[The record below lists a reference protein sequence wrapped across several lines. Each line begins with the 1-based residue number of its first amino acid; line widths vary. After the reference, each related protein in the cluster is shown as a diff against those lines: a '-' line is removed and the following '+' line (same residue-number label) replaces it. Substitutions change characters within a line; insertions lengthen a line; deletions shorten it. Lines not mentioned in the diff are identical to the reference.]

1 LVTTP
6 ELLEEAVGL
15 TQETRT
21 GIRVH
26 GVTRRRR
33 RGDTLV
39 DVEVLAVPVDTNDP
53 AAGLIAIYH
62 DITELQQARR
72 EAEAATE
79 AKSAFLSS
87 VSHELRTPLTSV
99 LGFSKMIQKRLEERI
114 FPLVEAKDRK
124 TERAMTQVAQNVGII
139 ISEGERLTSLI
150 NDVLDLA
157 KIEAGRVDW
166 NMRPLVISE
175 VVERAIATTSTL
187 YEDKELP
194 LVRDLQ
200 ADLPQVVGDQ
210 DRLIE
215 VVINLLS
222 NAVKFT
228 DEGSVTCRAR
238 QADGEIIVSV
248 IDTGVGIAEADQP
261 RLFKQFT
268 QVGDTLT
275 GKPKGTGLGLA
286 ISKEIVEHHGGRI
299 WVESELGKGSAFS
312 FTLPIDVGVETA
324 W

>member
-1 LVTTP
+1 
-6 ELLEEAVGL
+6 
-15 TQETRT
+15 
-21 GIRVH
+21 
-26 GVTRRRR
+26 
-33 RGDTLV
+33 
-39 DVEVLAVPVDTNDP
+39 
-53 AAGLIAIYH
+53 
-62 DITELQQARR
+62 
-72 EAEAATE
+72 
-79 AKSAFLSS
+79 
-87 VSHELRTPLTSV
+87 
-99 LGFSKMIQKRLEERI
+99 
-114 FPLVEAKDRK
+114 
-124 TERAMTQVAQNVGII
+124 
-139 ISEGERLTSLI
+139 LI

-166 NMRPLVISE
+166 KMQPLVISE
-175 VVERAIATTSTL
+175 VVERAMAATSAL
-187 YEDKELP
+187 FEDNGLP

-200 ADLPQVVGDQ
+200 ADLPQIVGDR

-228 DEGSVTCRAR
+228 HEGSVTCRAR

-248 IDTGVGIAEADQP
+248 IDTGVGIAAADQP

-299 WVESELGKGSAFS
+299 WVESELGKGSTFS
-312 FTLPIDVGVETA
+312 FTVPIAAGA
-324 W
+324 